1 MDGFEE
7 LLSSLSQQELALL
20 CQLNGVVGRE
30 MLITCNIYRL
40 LKEGLVK
47 VGEPLVGSADG
58 HSTYLHSYKLTR
70 RGAEFLNR
78 LRSESSRRANVG
90 A

>member
-1 MDGFEE
+1 MDRFEE
-7 LLSSLSQQELALL
+7 LLASLSQQELALL
-20 CQLNGVVGRE
+20 CQLSSVVGRE

-47 VGEPLVGSADG
+47 VGEPLVRNSDG
-58 HSTYLHSYKLTR
+58 HSPYLHSYKLSK
-70 RGAEFLNR
+70 RGVEFLNR